1 MIDLGLEPEPL
12 AFRVRP
18 QADECFDSWVDRLA
32 AAHDTD
38 RAGLLRHLGLDPALA
53 RIDLACGEDALEPA
67 WRAAFAC
74 MVERLAWAVQAP
86 LAQVRATFLACG
98 AEAVLPR
105 RQRHYACARCWYE
118 ARRAGKPGIVVRE
131 WILRASWRCR
141 NHGIPLHDMR
151 RIAREGRG
159 QVAMTRLGQA
169 ALAAH
174 RLGWT
179 LRALPGALRRNAAVL
194 MYLARP
200 DDERV
205 CRPPYGSYQKRFAA
219 NRYHFAGDRIRLL
232 ALAHS
237 SRHRAAG
244 RFERLLS
251 ARLPERPIKGAPA
264 PAFVKRPLR
273 HRRGFGPARQSPEV
287 DLDFESLVSA
297 YAAVQ
302 ARRETAMAITAIFA
316 RASSVGAGSAADSLG
331 SAVRR
336 P

>member
-18 QADECFDSWVDRLA
+18 QADECFDSWFDRLA
-32 AAHDTD
+32 VAHDTD
-38 RAGLLRHLGLDPALA
+38 RAGLLRHLGLNPALA
-53 RIDLACGEDALEPA
+53 GMDLACGRDGLPPA
-67 WRAAFAC
+67 WHAAFARL
-74 MVERLAWAVQAP
+74 VERLAWAVQVP
-86 LAQVRATFLACG
+86 SAQVRATFLSCG

-118 ARRAGKPGIVVRE
+118 ARRAGKPGVVVRE

-141 NHGIPLHDMR
+141 DHGIPLHDMR
-151 RIAREGRG
+151 RTACEGGG
-159 QVAMTRLGQA
+159 QEAMARLGQA

-200 DDERV
+200 ADECV

-237 SRHRAAG
+237 GRHRAAG
-244 RFERLLS
+244 RFERLLT
-251 ARLPERPIKGAPA
+251 ARLPERPITSAPA
-264 PAFVKRPLR
+264 PVLGKRPVR
-273 HRRGFGPARQSPEV
+273 HRRRFGPAPQSPEV

-302 ARRETAMAITAIFA
+302 ARRETAMAIAAIFA
-316 RASSVGAGSAADSLG
+316 RASSAGAVRPANSPG
-331 SAVRR
+331 SAVKR